1 MFSCIP
7 CSPCCKS
14 LISFPCLHFYQI
26 KITHVFLNAVFKSV
40 KTVYVG
46 AAVIKARFR
55 SVLAR
60 LVAPHGRFNR
70 FNSVRAFMPDVET
83 FQTVRKVKEAYAVNY
98 GTLQTVRNIA
108 HTRSLIALLDELFRT
123 VASCSCYSVFSFIPD
138 YKLLEVCNYAF
149 RALVVCVIHF
159 INKQSAQFAF
169 VIAVEH
175 CAGVCRCRSC
185 TAYIRADV
193 RKQRLEVFRQFIH
206 DAPFFAF
213 RIVHERRETGSL
225 CTDAQAENIALEEY
239 SSVLLPQFCFAF
251 RCDCRIVI
259 KREVIPPVAG
269 KILLLVLVYVIFV
282 NPVAR
287 SFWVERPEVAPVLTC
302 NASVKCLIYKCL
314 VVLVY
319 FVRIPPADAQA
330 GNNALRVRR
339 PASAIVD
346 VLAAERHIFPAVLIC
361 PECQHSPAYVLQAVF
376 LCYAVM

>member
-1 MFSCIP
+1 MHA
-7 CSPCCKS
+7 
-14 LISFPCLHFYQI
+14 L
-26 KITHVFLNAVFKSV
+26 
-40 KTVYVG
+40 
-46 AAVIKARFR
+46 
-55 SVLAR
+55 
-60 LVAPHGRFNR
+60 
-70 FNSVRAFMPDVET
+70 MPDVKAL
-83 FQTVRKVKEAYAVNY
+83 QAVCKVKEAYAVNY
-98 GTLQTVRNIA
+98 GTLQTVRNVA

-123 VASCSCYSVFSFIPD
+123 VASCSRNVVFSFIPD

-149 RALVVCVIHF
+149 RALVVRVVHF
-159 INKQSAQFAF
+159 INEQSAQLTAF
-169 VIAVEH
+169 IAVEH
-175 CAGVCRCRSC
+175 GAGVCRCRAGA
-185 TAYIRADV
+185 AYIRADV
-193 RKQRLEVFRQFIH
+193 CKQRLEVFRQFIH

-251 RCDCRIVI
+251 CADCRIII

-302 NASVKCLIYKCL
+302 NASVQCLIYERL

-330 GNNALRVRR
+330 GNNALLVR
-339 PASAIVD
+339 SARSAVVD
-346 VLAAERHIFPAVLIC
+346 MLSAERHVFPAVLIC
-361 PECQHSPAYVLQAVF
+361 PECQHSAADVLQAVF
-376 LCYAVM
+376 LCYAVMEQ